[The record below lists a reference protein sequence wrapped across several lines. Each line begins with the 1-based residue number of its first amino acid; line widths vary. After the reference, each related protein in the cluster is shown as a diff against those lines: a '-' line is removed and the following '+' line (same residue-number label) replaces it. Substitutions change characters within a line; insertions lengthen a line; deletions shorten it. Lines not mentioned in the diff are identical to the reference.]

1 MQALHGAGQPDE
13 SLEALDAAA
22 AVVQELVFGHG
33 ATAEAG
39 GTRSRKLPFTH
50 TCTTSVSSQSRPE
63 PGFTS

>member
-13 SLEALDAAA
+13 SLEALDAVA

-50 TCTTSVSSQSRPE
+50 THLHN
-63 PGFTS
+63 